1 MKNFKKIMG
10 VILVLCLVITQFPV
24 IGGKRVKAAETGTKT
39 DVTSSKIS
47 FDYEK
52 AKQEEAKKFT
62 FYGTDV
68 AGFHGNGDY
77 EIQHDEWMFNNTEKG
92 NGYTMIGSFE
102 SDTAYT
108 LNNIKLIIND
118 TYEFLLNNTKDSELN
133 EDGTMYKLDC
143 PHTFYIP
150 NEQEPVC
157 ETEDKSAAL
166 KYTNADNS
174 DDKLISLYVS
184 GIKTDIKSS
193 KITFTYEKFNPGEA
207 TEFKFINE
215 DVIGFDFNDGNYEIE
230 NAGELKDSG
239 YQNIGYFTSDATY
252 TLKNV
257 VLTVNSTYEFV
268 LKDAVQASKN
278 NKGKYEVAFFNM
290 WSGKKE
296 GEVLYTSK
304 DGKATLVSVGDNLP
318 IYLEVLSGDNQ
329 PGDGD
334 GDNQPGGDGDS
345 QPGGDGKPQ
354 EPGKVKTEITS
365 SKLSFTYENTG
376 EGEAKA
382 LKVCGAE
389 LSGFNGNGTYEA
401 DVAEKEWET
410 WDKTGYYNLGFIESD
425 TAYTLKNVILIVNDT
440 KEFVLGET
448 FNSEEKEGVFKVDFP
463 NIWGD
468 AKEGDILYTSKDKK
482 ATLVSG
488 GNNVVISLFVSDDKG
503 DDSDNTG
510 SGDDIQKPGGDDT
523 QKPGDGDTQKPD
535 RVQVDI
541 KSSKLSFT
549 YEKTGETDA
558 TFLKVSG
565 MDVNGFNGNGTY
577 EIDILESAW
586 NTWDKTGYY
595 NLGFVSSDA
604 AYTLKNVVVTVNG
617 TYEFVLE
624 EIKAASYK
632 EDENLYKV
640 DFINMWSGHKEGD
653 VLYTS
658 KDGKAAL
665 VSGGNTAVISLMV
678 DKAAVPTPKPFLPP
692 YAITPPTTAPVA
704 TTAPTAA
711 PTTAP
716 TVAPTT
722 APVPTTAPTS
732 VPTVNPTTVPTVTPV
747 ATVAPTKEPVTAPS
761 SKPEEPSDKPG
772 GANDIQK
779 GDKVTVSGQKYEVT
793 NNSKKT
799 VAYVAAKGSKKAS
812 VSVPATV
819 KVKVDG
825 KKVTYKVTSIKDKAF
840 KGNKKIKTITVSK
853 NITSIGKDA
862 FKNCGKLKTIVIK
875 STNITKVGK
884 DALKG
889 TAKNLVIKVPANKVS
904 AYKKLFK
911 NKGNNS
917 IIIKKA

>member
-1 MKNFKKIMG
+1 M
-10 VILVLCLVITQFPV
+10 
-24 IGGKRVKAAETGTKT
+24 
-39 DVTSSKIS
+39 
-47 FDYEK
+47 
-52 AKQEEAKKFT
+52 KKF
-62 FYGTDV
+62 
-68 AGFHGNGDY
+68 
-77 EIQHDEWMFNNTEKG
+77 
-92 NGYTMIGSFE
+92 
-102 SDTAYT
+102 
-108 LNNIKLIIND
+108 KLRKIIPII
-118 TYEFLLNNTKDSELN
+118 
-133 EDGTMYKLDC
+133 M
-143 PHTFYIP
+143 
-150 NEQEPVC
+150 
-157 ETEDKSAAL
+157 SAAL
-166 KYTNADNS
+166 ALNS
-174 DDKLISLYVS
+174 VCGGFFANGSVA
-184 GIKTDIKSS
+184 
-193 KITFTYEKFNPGEA
+193 EAAAEGE
-207 TEFKFINE
+207 ENGL
-215 DVIGFDFNDGNYEIE
+215 VEI
-230 NAGELKDSG
+230 
-239 YQNIGYFTSDATY
+239 YTSDGAASPVKAVLIPETIADKDYNMATVSLECASDTQFNEY
-252 TLKNV
+252 CELSV
-257 VLTVNSTYEFV
+257 VITVNGEEKTFSQKGTGGYEDAWKGSFDITDGISIKQGETYKVEAYTYAYGV
-268 LKDAVQASKN
+268 
-278 NKGKYEVAFFNM
+278 KGKDYV
-290 WSGKKE
+290 
-296 GEVLYTSK
+296 Y
-304 DGKATLVSVGDNLP
+304 KASLL
-318 IYLEVLSGDNQ
+318 LSFQGFS
-329 PGDGD
+329 
-334 GDNQPGGDGDS
+334 GGD
-345 QPGGDGKPQ
+345 
-354 EPGKVKTEITS
+354 
-365 SKLSFTYENTG
+365 
-376 EGEAKA
+376 
-382 LKVCGAE
+382 
-389 LSGFNGNGTYEA
+389 
-401 DVAEKEWET
+401 
-410 WDKTGYYNLGFIESD
+410 
-425 TAYTLKNVILIVNDT
+425 
-440 KEFVLGET
+440 
-448 FNSEEKEGVFKVDFP
+448 
-463 NIWGD
+463 
-468 AKEGDILYTSKDKK
+468 
-482 ATLVSG
+482 
-488 GNNVVISLFVSDDKG
+488 
-503 DDSDNTG
+503 DN
-510 SGDDIQKPGGDDT
+510 SGDDTDTSLAEIYTSDGADSPVKTVLIPETIADKDYNMATVSLECASDTQFNEYCELSVVITVNGEEKTFSQKGTGGYEDAWKGSFDITDGISIKQGETYKVEAYTYAYGVKGKDYVYKASLLLSFQGSSGGGDNS
-523 QKPGDGDTQKPD
+523 GDGDTQEPD

-595 NLGFVSSDA
+595 NLGFVESDA

-692 YAITPPTTAPVA
+692 YAVTPPTTAPVA

-711 PTTAP
+711 PTAAP
-716 TVAPTT
+716 TVA
-722 APVPTTAPTS
+722 PTTAPTS

-761 SKPEEPSDKPG
+761 SKPEEPSDKPD

-819 KVKVDG
+819 KVTVNG

-875 STNITKVGK
+875 STSITKVGK

-911 NKGNNS
+911 NKGNNN
-917 IIIKKA
+917 IIVKKA

>member
-1 MKNFKKIMG
+1 MG

-24 IGGKRVKAAETGTKT
+24 GEGKRVKAVETGTKT
-39 DVTSSKIS
+39 KVTSSKLS
-47 FDYEK
+47 
-52 AKQEEAKKFT
+52 
-62 FYGTDV
+62 
-68 AGFHGNGDY
+68 
-77 EIQHDEWMFNNTEKG
+77 
-92 NGYTMIGSFE
+92 
-102 SDTAYT
+102 
-108 LNNIKLIIND
+108 
-118 TYEFLLNNTKDSELN
+118 
-133 EDGTMYKLDC
+133 
-143 PHTFYIP
+143 
-150 NEQEPVC
+150 
-157 ETEDKSAAL
+157 
-166 KYTNADNS
+166 
-174 DDKLISLYVS
+174 
-184 GIKTDIKSS
+184 
-193 KITFTYEKFNPGEA
+193 FTYEKTGEGEA
-207 TEFKFINE
+207 TFLKLCNKELS
-215 DVIGFDFNDGNYEIE
+215 DFTGNGNYVIE
-230 NAGELKDSG
+230 NAGELENGG
-239 YQNIGYFTSDATY
+239 YQNIGYFDCDA
-252 TLKNV
+252 
-257 VLTVNSTYEFV
+257 EFV
-268 LKDAVQASKN
+268 LKNVILTVNDT
-278 NKGKYEVAFFNM
+278 YEFILGEINYCWHDEGANLYKISFANM
-290 WSGKKE
+290 WDDKKNE
-296 GEVLYTSK
+296 GDILHTST
-304 DGKATLVSVGDNLP
+304 DAKAKLVFGGNNVP
-318 IYLEVLSGDNQ
+318 IYLEVLNDGSQPDNGDDTQEPNGIKTDIISSKLSFTYEKTGEGEATFLKLCNKELSDFTGNGNYVIENAGELENGGYQNIGYFDCDAEFVLKNVILTVNDTYEFILGEINYCWHDEGANLYKISFANMWDDKKNEGDILHTSTDAKAKLVFGGNNVPIYLEVLNDNSQ

-334 GDNQPGGDGDS
+334 GDGDGDVDDN
-345 QPGGDGKPQ
+345 QPDNDGDKPQ
-354 EPGKVKTEITS
+354 EPNKVKTEITS
-365 SKLSFTYENTG
+365 SKLSFTYEKTG
-376 EGEAKA
+376 EEEVKA
-382 LKVCGAE
+382 LKVCGVE
-389 LSGFNGNGTYEA
+389 LSGFNGNGIYEA
-401 DVAEKEWET
+401 DIAEKQWDT
-410 WDKTGYYNLGFIESD
+410 WDKAGYYNLGFIESNV
-425 TAYTLKNVILIVNDT
+425 AYTLKNVTLTVNGT
-440 KEFVLGET
+440 YEFVLGET

-468 AKEGDILYTSKDKK
+468 AQEGDILYISKDEK

-488 GNNVVISLFVSDDKG
+488 GNNVVISLFVSDNKDDNSDNPGNG
-503 DDSDNTG
+503 DDN
-510 SGDDIQKPGGDDT
+510 QKPGGDDT
-523 QKPGDGDTQKPD
+523 QKPGDGDTQEPD

-595 NLGFVSSDA
+595 NLGFVESDA

-692 YAITPPTTAPVA
+692 YAVTPPTTAPVA

-711 PTTAP
+711 PTAAP
-716 TVAPTT
+716 TVA
-722 APVPTTAPTS
+722 PTTAPTS

-761 SKPEEPSDKPG
+761 SKPEEPSDKPD

-819 KVKVDG
+819 KVKVNG

-862 FKNCGKLKTIVIK
+862 FKNCSKLKTIVIK
-875 STNITKVGK
+875 STSITKVGK

-889 TAKNLVIKVPANKVS
+889 TSKNLVIKVPANKVS

-911 NKGNNS
+911 NKGNNN
-917 IIIKKA
+917 IIVKKA

>member
-39 DVTSSKIS
+39 EVTSSKIS

-52 AKQEEAKKFT
+52 AKQEEATKFT
-62 FYGTDV
+62 YYGNDV
-68 AGFHGNGDY
+68 AGFNGNGDY
-77 EIQHDEWMFNNTEKG
+77 EIEHQAWVYNDG
-92 NGYTMIGSFE
+92 NGFQNIGYFG
-102 SDTAYT
+102 SDVSYSLKNIT
-108 LNNIKLIIND
+108 LVVNG
-118 TYEFLLNNTKDSELN
+118 TYEFLLDETKDSSYS
-133 EDGTMYKLDC
+133 EDESIHKVDC
-143 PHTFYIP
+143 PNIWNAKDY
-150 NEQEPVC
+150 N
-157 ETEDKSAAL
+157 KNSATGNATL
-166 KYTNADNS
+166 KYS
-174 DDKLISLYVS
+174 DELISLYVNDT
-184 GIKTDIKSS
+184 KTSITSS
-193 KITFTYEKFNPGEA
+193 KIKFTYEKPNPGELS
-207 TEFKFINE
+207 ELKFCDNLVDNFNNE
-215 DVIGFDFNDGNYEIE
+215 DSSYEINYTE
-230 NAGELKDSG
+230 SMYNSG
-239 YQNIGYFTSDATY
+239 NGFQNIGYFAGDASY
-252 TLKNV
+252 TLKNIT
-257 VLTVNSTYEFV
+257 LTVNNTYEFV
-268 LKDAVQASKN
+268 LKDTAVA
-278 NKGKYEVAFFNM
+278 
-290 WSGKKE
+290 
-296 GEVLYTSK
+296 TK
-304 DGKATLVSVGDNLP
+304 DGDVYKVDLPSIYNITDDGALVCESTDGNATLKRDGEYIGLFISD
-318 IYLEVLSGDNQ
+318 SGDNQ

-345 QPGGDGKPQ
+345 QPDDGNGDGGSGDNQPGGDGKPQ

-389 LSGFNGNGTYEA
+389 ISGFNGNGTYEA
-401 DVAEKEWET
+401 SVAEKGWET

-425 TAYTLKNVILIVNDT
+425 TAYTLKNVILIVNGT
-440 KEFVLGET
+440 YEFVLGET

-463 NIWGD
+463 NIWGGY
-468 AKEGDILYTSKDKK
+468 KENQIICTSKDKK
-482 ATLVSG
+482 ATLVFDG
-488 GNNVVISLFVSDDKG
+488 TLISLFVSDDKG

-510 SGDDIQKPGGDDT
+510 SGDDNQKPGGDDT
-523 QKPGDGDTQKPD
+523 QKPGDGDTQEPD

-595 NLGFVSSDA
+595 NLGFVESDA

-692 YAITPPTTAPVA
+692 YAVTPPTTAPVA

-711 PTTAP
+711 PTAAP
-716 TVAPTT
+716 TVA
-722 APVPTTAPTS
+722 PTTAPTS

-761 SKPEEPSDKPG
+761 SKPEEPSDKPD

-819 KVKVDG
+819 KVTVNG

-862 FKNCGKLKTIVIK
+862 FKNCSKLKTIVIK
-875 STNITKVGK
+875 STSITKVGK

-889 TAKNLVIKVPANKVS
+889 TSKNLVIKVPANKVS

-911 NKGNNS
+911 NKGNNN
-917 IIIKKA
+917 IIVKKA